1 VATPVPY
8 APMAAPPRNSV
19 LRLSPSSVVRA
30 VVMVGLALALV
41 GLVAA
46 SVRVIGWILVAA
58 TLAALLH
65 PVVGSLAK
73 VIPRA
78 LALALVMLLTV
89 GLAGG
94 VAYAVVDDV
103 NTQLHELQRA
113 VPKAAKEIER
123 SDRFGKGAREIH
135 LAARAKA
142 FVDELPERLRGG
154 DVQSALKSAATRGVA
169 FLATGVL
176 TIFFLI
182 HGPRLL
188 ASAIRQLP
196 VARQG
201 DVRRIGEAVY
211 RRWWHYITGT
221 LGMAAMAGL
230 VAYAA
235 ASMIDAPG
243 KAPLA
248 VWMMM
253 LDAIPLL
260 GVVLGALPLIL
271 LAATTAS
278 WQGSVAVAVVML
290 GWQVFEAL
298 VLQRRV
304 ELHSL
309 HIGPFVTVSVAMVG
323 LEVYGIGGALV
334 GLVAVVLVAAVL
346 DEAVG
351 HGPRSSEPSVSSA
364 G

>member
-1 VATPVPY
+1 
-8 APMAAPPRNSV
+8 M
-19 LRLSPSSVVRA
+19 
-30 VVMVGLALALV
+30 
-41 GLVAA
+41 
-46 SVRVIGWILVAA
+46 
-58 TLAALLH
+58 
-65 PVVGSLAK
+65 
-73 VIPRA
+73 PRA
-78 LALALVMLLTV
+78 LALSLVMLLMV

-94 VAYAVVDDV
+94 VGYAVIDEL
-103 NTQLHELQRA
+103 NGQLHELQQA
-113 VPKAAKEIER
+113 VPRAAREIER
-123 SDRFGKGAREIH
+123 SDRFGEPAREIH
-135 LAARAKA
+135 LAKRAKA

-154 DVQSALKSAATRGVA
+154 DVQDALRSAATRGVA

-182 HGPRLL
+182 HGRRLL
-188 ASAIRQLP
+188 TSGIDQLP
-196 VARQG
+196 AGRRAE
-201 DVRRIGEAVY
+201 VRRIGEAVY

-230 VAYAA
+230 VSYAA

-248 VWMMM
+248 LWMLM

-278 WQGSVAVAVVML
+278 WQGAAAVTVVML
-290 GWQVFEAL
+290 GWQAFEAL

-304 ELHSL
+304 EAHSL
-309 HIGPFVTVSVAMVG
+309 HIGPFVTVAVAMVG

-334 GLVAVVLVAAVL
+334 ALVAVVLVAAVL

-351 HGPRSSEPSVSSA
+351 HGPHSSRPSVTS
-364 G
+364 GG

>member
-1 VATPVPY
+1 
-8 APMAAPPRNSV
+8 MAAPPRNSV

-30 VVMVGLALALV
+30 VVMLGLALALM
-41 GLVAA
+41 GLVVA
-46 SVRVIGWILVAA
+46 SARVIGWILAAA
-58 TLAALLH
+58 TLAGLLH
-65 PVVGSLAK
+65 PVVGNLSRK
-73 VIPRA
+73 IPRG
-78 LALALVMLLTV
+78 LALALVMLLTIGV
-89 GLAGG
+89 AGG

-103 NTQLHELQRA
+103 TTQLHDLQRA

-154 DVQSALKSAATRGVA
+154 DVPDAVRSAATRGVA

-188 ASAIRQLP
+188 DAGIRQLP
-196 VARQG
+196 EDRRA

-211 RRWWHYITGT
+211 RRWWHYVTGS
-221 LGMAAMAGL
+221 LGMAIMAGL

-235 ASMIDAPG
+235 ASMVDAPG

-248 VWMMM
+248 VWMVM

-278 WQGSVAVAVVML
+278 WQGAVAVAVLML
-290 GWQVFEAL
+290 GWQAFEAL

-304 ELHSL
+304 EEHSL
-309 HIGPFVTVSVAMVG
+309 HIGPFVTVAVAMVG
-323 LEVYGIGGALV
+323 LELYGIGGALV
-334 GLVAVVLVAAVL
+334 SVVAVVLVAALL

-351 HGPRSSEPSVSSA
+351 HGPRSSQPSVTSA
-364 G
+364 E

>member
-1 VATPVPY
+1 
-8 APMAAPPRNSV
+8 M
-19 LRLSPSSVVRA
+19 L
-30 VVMVGLALALV
+30 GLALALM
-41 GLVAA
+41 GLVVA
-46 SVRVIGWILVAA
+46 SARVIGWILAAA
-58 TLAALLH
+58 TLAGLLH
-65 PVVGSLAK
+65 PVVGNLSRK
-73 VIPRA
+73 IPRG
-78 LALALVMLLTV
+78 LALALVMLLTIGV
-89 GLAGG
+89 AGG

-103 NTQLHELQRA
+103 TTQLHDLQRA

-154 DVQSALKSAATRGVA
+154 DVPDAVRSAATRGVA

-188 ASAIRQLP
+188 DAGIRQLP
-196 VARQG
+196 EDRRA

-211 RRWWHYITGT
+211 RRWWHYVTGS
-221 LGMAAMAGL
+221 LGMAIMAGL

-235 ASMIDAPG
+235 ASMVDAPG

-248 VWMMM
+248 VWMVM

-278 WQGSVAVAVVML
+278 WQGAVAVAVLML
-290 GWQVFEAL
+290 GWQAFEAL

-304 ELHSL
+304 EEHSL
-309 HIGPFVTVSVAMVG
+309 HIGPFVTVAVAMVG
-323 LEVYGIGGALV
+323 LELYGIGGALV
-334 GLVAVVLVAAVL
+334 SVVAVVLVAALL

-351 HGPRSSEPSVSSA
+351 HGPRSSQPSVTSA
-364 G
+364 E